1 MTTTNKQEARAK
13 FARVFAERAVLQ
25 RKNVEDLAQFVAE
38 VGRADQVDVWLET
51 RIDKARREAEV
62 RRRRHEAAAGRALA
76 AVCSRGESVQSVAA
90 QLGIG
95 QARVREYLRLAE
107 AERASTNGEAEQQ

>member
-13 FARVFAERAVLQ
+13 FARVAAERAATQ

-38 VGRADQVDVWLET
+38 VGKADEVDGWLEG
-51 RIDKARREAEV
+51 RVDKVRREAEL

-76 AVCSRGESVQSVAA
+76 AVRSRGEPVESIAA
-90 QLGIG
+90 QLGIT
-95 QARVREYLRLAE
+95 QAKVRDYVRLAE
-107 AERASTNGEAEQQ
+107 TGTAGSNGQAEQ